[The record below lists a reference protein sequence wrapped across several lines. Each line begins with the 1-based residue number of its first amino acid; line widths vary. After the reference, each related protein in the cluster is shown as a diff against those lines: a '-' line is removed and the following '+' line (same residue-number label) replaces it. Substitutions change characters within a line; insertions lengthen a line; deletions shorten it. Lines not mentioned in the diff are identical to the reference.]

1 MSEAR
6 MSREERDRGLDARG
20 AEAKV
25 YYAKAMREAGEILK
39 AGRSGYYSTQR
50 RIGFTTRPEGK

>member
-1 MSEAR
+1 

-20 AEAKV
+20 TEAKA

-50 RIGFTTRPEGK
+50 RIGFSRPEGK

>member
-1 MSEAR
+1 MSSEAR

-20 AEAKV
+20 EEAEV

-39 AGRSGYYSTQR
+39 AGRSGYYSTRR
-50 RIGFTTRPEGK
+50 RIGFSRPEGK